1 MSIGNIKNWR
11 RNKPDAKQLLGYLP
25 ILQASSDTEKKSVN
39 FKNAVCEVFHKSLKI
54 LLEPLL
60 SNTSINL
67 TLNNEGIQFYPRI
80 SVVIADWPE
89 AATYCLTYKSPM
101 SNFSCHFCLI
111 AKDNLTNINLQSNN
125 IILRTHI
132 NIRQIFDQNSGNSV
146 SIENVYNIFW
156 DLS

>member
-39 FKNAVCEVFHKSLKI
+39 FKNAVREVFHKSLKI

-80 SVVIADWPE
+80 SVVISQKLQHIVP
-89 AATYCLTYKSPM
+89 LTSHPCQT
-101 SNFSCHFCLI
+101 FPV
-111 AKDNLTNINLQSNN
+111 
-125 IILRTHI
+125 
-132 NIRQIFDQNSGNSV
+132 IFV
-146 SIENVYNIFW
+146 
-156 DLS
+156 